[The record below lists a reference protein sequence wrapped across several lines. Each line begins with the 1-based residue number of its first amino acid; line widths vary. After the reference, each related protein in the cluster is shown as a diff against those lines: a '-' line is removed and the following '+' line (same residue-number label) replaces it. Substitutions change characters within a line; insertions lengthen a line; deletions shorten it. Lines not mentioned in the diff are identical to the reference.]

1 VLNERFI
8 LGLDL
13 DGTCADFYGRMR
25 EVAAQFTGRPLEDLP
40 EEVDWSLSAWGI
52 GEERYEELHRYAV
65 TEHGLF
71 ESMAP
76 LPGSTEALR
85 RLVGEGV
92 GVRVITH
99 RLILPSLHAETV
111 RQTVRWL
118 DEHRIPYWDLCF
130 MRAKDGVDADLYVE
144 DSSSNIERLLEVGAD
159 VLVIDNPTNR
169 HHEFPGCSARRGLGA
184 GRGARPRPLPGLA
197 RRAGARATAS
207 TRRVPLLVRRRQRSA
222 LASARALSHRP
233 R

>member
-169 HHEFPGCSARRGLGA
+169 HHEFPGAARAGDWEQAEAHVRARYLAWLDARGLERPPAPGESPSWFVEGNA
-184 GRGARPRPLPGLA
+184 PRSRRHGR
-197 RRAGARATAS
+197 
-207 TRRVPLLVRRRQRSA
+207 
-222 LASARALSHRP
+222 
-233 R
+233 